1 MPAPVVAPYGTWKSP
16 ITADLI
22 TGATIGLGSP
32 VADGDTLYWLE
43 SRPSEAGRS
52 VLVRRD
58 ADGTVADV
66 TPPPFNVRSR
76 VHEYGGGAFAVAG
89 GCVVFVDFPG
99 QRLYRIDAGRA
110 PRALT
115 PETKG
120 VLRFADVDLDLGRN
134 RAICVREDHR
144 GGGEPVNALVSL
156 DMAGDEAGGT
166 VIASGHDFYACPRLS
181 PDGRQL
187 AWLTWDHPDM
197 PWDGSDLWVADV
209 AADGSLGQPR
219 HIAGGRDIAVFQSA
233 WATDGTLHFV
243 ADPTGWW
250 NIFAWRNG
258 TAVNQCPRDA
268 EFGLPLWQFGA
279 ATYAFLPDGRI
290 VCRRIEAGQARLA
303 LLENGRL
310 LDIETPFVSLG
321 APCPFAGRV
330 ALTAAGASEPTRL
343 VLLDP
348 NSGTVETLRRSASV
362 DIEPGYVSAAQAI
375 EFPTT
380 GGRTAHA
387 YYYPPANKDFR
398 APEGEAPPLIVRSHG
413 GPTGAT
419 DPGFSPAIQYW
430 TSRGFAVA
438 DVNYGGSTGYG
449 RAYRQRLDGQWGVVD
464 VDDCAN
470 AALFLAGR
478 GLADRQRLII
488 RGGSAGGYTTLA
500 ALAFRHVFR
509 AGASLYGIGDLTALA
524 HDTHKFESR
533 YLDRLIGP
541 LPAAAA
547 VYAERSPLV
556 HAEGL
561 DCPVIFFQGLD
572 DKVVPPNQAEAMVAA
587 LDAKGI
593 PVAYVP
599 FEGEGHGFRKAENI
613 KRAIESELEFYGR
626 VFGFIPADRLEPVTI
641 RNL

>member
-1 MPAPVVAPYGTWKSP
+1 MTATKIAPYGTWKSP

-43 SRPSEAGRS
+43 SRPLEGGRN
-52 VLVRRD
+52 VLVRRTV
-58 ADGTVADV
+58 DGSIADV
-66 TPPPFNVRSR
+66 TPPPLNVRSR
-76 VHEYGGGAFAVAG
+76 VHEYGGGAFAVKG
-89 GCVVFVDFPG
+89 GCIAFVDFPG
-99 QRLYRIDAGRA
+99 QRVYRIDAGGA
-110 PRALT
+110 PRPVTEEMNGAL
-115 PETKG
+115 
-120 VLRFADVDLDLGRN
+120 RYADFDLDLSRH

-144 GGGEPVNALVSL
+144 GIGEPINALVSL
-156 DMAGDEAGGT
+156 DLNGDAAGGAVMT
-166 VIASGHDFYACPRLS
+166 SGHDFYACPRLS

-187 AWLTWDHPDM
+187 AWLSWDHPNM
-197 PWDGSDLWVADV
+197 PWDGTDLWIADI
-209 AADGSLGQPR
+209 AADGSLGEPR
-219 HIAGGRDIAVFQSA
+219 HIAGSRETAVFQPD
-233 WATDGTLHFV
+233 WAPDGTLHFV

-250 NIFAWRNG
+250 NLYAWRDGRAANL
-258 TAVNQCPRDA
+258 CPREA

-290 VCRRIEAGQARLA
+290 VCRRSEAGQSRLA
-303 LLENGRL
+303 LLYGGHL
-310 LDIETPFVSLG
+310 HDMSTPFVSIG
-321 APCPFAGRV
+321 SPCPVAGRI
-330 ALTAAGASEPTRL
+330 ALTGTGAGEPTRL
-343 VLLDP
+343 VLFDP
-348 NSGTVETLRRSASV
+348 ASGGIETLRRSASV
-362 DIEPGYVSAAQAI
+362 DIDPGYISPAQPI
-375 EFPTT
+375 TFPTES
-380 GGRTAHA
+380 GLFAHA

-398 APEGEAPPLIVRSHG
+398 VPDGERPPLIVRSHG
-413 GPTGAT
+413 GPTGAA

-430 TSRGFAVA
+430 TSRGFAIV

-470 AALFLAGR
+470 AARFLVER
-478 GLADRQRLII
+478 GLADVKRLII

-500 ALAFRHVFR
+500 ALAFRDVFR

-541 LPAAAA
+541 LPAAAET
-547 VYAERSPLV
+547 YAERSPLA
-556 HAEGL
+556 HADGL

-599 FEGEGHGFRKAENI
+599 FDGEGHGFRKAANI
-613 KRAIESELEFYGR
+613 KRAIEGELSFYAR
-626 VFGFIPADRLEPVTI
+626 IFGFSPADPLEPVPI